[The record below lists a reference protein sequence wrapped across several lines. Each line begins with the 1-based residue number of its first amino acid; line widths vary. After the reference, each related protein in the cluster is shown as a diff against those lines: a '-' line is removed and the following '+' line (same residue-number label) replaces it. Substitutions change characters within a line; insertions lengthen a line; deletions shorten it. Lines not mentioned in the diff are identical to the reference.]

1 MRYGRCLDQARTH
14 QDNLDEFRSVRI
26 GRRRGSH
33 MKDGVL
39 SAHERRSADSPSGQR
54 DRERHRGGRGAQSL
68 TKQIKADRTRSE
80 RDRDSGAV
88 TEDSQDIS

>member
-14 QDNLDEFRSVRI
+14 QDNLDESRSVRI

-39 SAHERRSADSPSGQR
+39 SAHERHSADSPSGQR
-54 DRERHRGGRGAQSL
+54 RQRATQRRQMSAKPNQADRSGARSRER
-68 TKQIKADRTRSE
+68 
-80 RDRDSGAV
+80 SG
-88 TEDSQDIS
+88 D